1 LNGRGLGEAR
11 GLLLGLALGLG
22 LGVVAASGPGSAAG
36 AGGAGA
42 VGGVGGVGG
51 RSAGEAG
58 PDAPCEA
65 LRAALEQA
73 LRQALAAETA
83 LLSRTRREICPGLE
97 ARAEAPAVAPPVP
110 AASQAPGPEATAAT
124 APTGA
129 SEDAAP
135 AGASKAAGGDGAS
148 KAAAAA
154 GAAAA
159 PSLDFGALRACRQ
172 EAERQVQSRWPL
184 LYTDQARFRYFTPAG
199 AALAREADA
208 LRQRRAAADCLLS
221 SQPGHRIEESVH
233 RPGCH
238 QHLFVAGI
246 ERAGQQVGAAEH
258 GAGR

>member
-1 LNGRGLGEAR
+1 MSGRGLGAAR

-22 LGVVAASGPGSAAG
+22 LGLGLGVVAASGPGNAAG
-36 AGGAGA
+36 A
-42 VGGVGGVGG
+42 GGVGGVGAVGGVSG

-83 LLSRTRREICPGLE
+83 LLSRTRREICPDLE
-97 ARAEAPAVAPPVP
+97 VLAEAPA
-110 AASQAPGPEATAAT
+110 
-124 APTGA
+124 
-129 SEDAAP
+129 
-135 AGASKAAGGDGAS
+135 
-148 KAAAAA
+148 
-154 GAAAA
+154 
-159 PSLDFGALRACRQ
+159 LDFGALRACRL

-184 LYTDQARFRYFTPAG
+184 LYTDQARFRYFSPAG

-208 LRQRRAAADCLLS
+208 LRQRRAAAGCLLS
-221 SQPGHRIEESVH
+221 SQPGRRIEESVH
-233 RPGCH
+233 RTGCH

-246 ERAGQQVGAAEH
+246 ERAGQQVGAADH

>member
-1 LNGRGLGEAR
+1 LSGRVRGEAR
-11 GLLLGLALGLG
+11 GLLVGLALGLG
-22 LGVVAASGPGSAAG
+22 LGLGLVIASGPGSAAG
-36 AGGAGA
+36 AA
-42 VGGVGGVGG
+42 GVGDVGG

-83 LLSRTRREICPGLE
+83 LLSRTRREICPDLE
-97 ARAEAPAVAPPVP
+97 ALAEGPAVVPPV
-110 AASQAPGPEATAAT
+110 AAG
-124 APTGA
+124 
-129 SEDAAP
+129 
-135 AGASKAAGGDGAS
+135 SKAAG
-148 KAAAAA
+148 AA

-159 PSLDFGALRACRQ
+159 PALDFGALRACRQ

-208 LRQRRAAADCLLS
+208 LRQRRAAAGCQLS
-221 SQPGHRIEESVH
+221 SQPGRRIEETVH
-233 RPGCH
+233 RTVCH
-238 QHLFVAGI
+238 QQPFIAGI

>member
-1 LNGRGLGEAR
+1 MSGRGLGGAR

-22 LGVVAASGPGSAAG
+22 LGLGLGVVAASGPGNAAD
-36 AGGAGA
+36 A
-42 VGGVGGVGG
+42 GGVGGVGAVGGVSG
-51 RSAGEAG
+51 RSAGDAG

-83 LLSRTRREICPGLE
+83 LLSRTRHEICPDLE
-97 ARAEAPAVAPPVP
+97 ALAK
-110 AASQAPGPEATAAT
+110 APGPQATQQT
-124 APTGA
+124 APAGTSKA
-129 SEDAAP
+129 AAP
-135 AGASKAAGGDGAS
+135 AGASKAP
-148 KAAAAA
+148 AAAAE
-154 GAAAA
+154 A
-159 PSLDFGALRACRQ
+159 PALDFGALRACRL

-184 LYTDQARFRYFTPAG
+184 LYTDQARFRYFSPAG

-208 LRQRRAAADCLLS
+208 LRQRRAAAGCLLS
-221 SQPGHRIEESVH
+221 SQPGRRIEESVH
-233 RPGCH
+233 RTGCH